1 MGASGPRKVRRDARE
16 KLRARQHPDAGDKG
30 EFRHLAFWAWGRPA
44 ARDPKDFPR
53 PDGSVRKSYSSVRQK
68 TYSQEIVAYSSKS
81 TPDAL
86 EEFYTKSLTAAGWEL
101 NTRVENNS
109 SVANTHQIILNWKNA
124 LRSVTITL
132 AEVKAGGAEIG
143 VNLITTFAP

>member
-1 MGASGPRKVRRDARE
+1 M
-16 KLRARQHPDAGDKG
+16 
-30 EFRHLAFWAWGRPA
+30 
-44 ARDPKDFPR
+44 
-53 PDGSVRKSYSSVRQK
+53 RKSFSSVRQK
-68 TYSQEIVAYSSKS
+68 TYSQEIAAYSSKS

-101 NTRVENNS
+101 GTRVENNGS
-109 SVANTHQIILNWKNA
+109 IANTHQIILTWKNG

-143 VNLITTFAP
+143 VNLTTKFAP